1 MEEDKVLIENT
12 NLKKISMFSREAMVL
27 LQPERIKEQIIQF
40 FKSNFNC
47 PEAGILLAKSG
58 DFSSEIYYSNNNKVI
73 VGPALRDGLEK
84 QLTLEKNIFHF
95 KNNSKS
101 ITSMLLHSRDEII
114 GSIVVF
120 DNGEFEQLLLNFAN
134 SHLLSLLLTHASSAL
149 GGALAAN
156 QTILKNVNQ
165 TMSIEHERLLSL
177 NEKLELAMRVKSDF
191 LATMSHEIRTPM
203 NGIIGM
209 GQLLLE
215 TKLDAYQLSLVKTIT
230 SSGETLLNV
239 IGDILDFSKIDTG
252 KLKLEMVDF
261 NLEKLIDNF
270 ALSFIAP
277 ALNKDIEFIYEITTN
292 TPTDLCGDSHRLR
305 QVLNNIVSN
314 AFKFT
319 HKGEILLQINLLSE
333 SANDALIRFSVEDT
347 GIGIPQNRIENLF
360 KKFSQVDSS
369 TTRKYGGTG
378 LGLAISRQLVE
389 IMGGQITVESVE
401 GKGSKFWFT
410 ARLLKQNNQQTKFV
424 IAKELEGK
432 RVLIIDDNKNTGLL
446 LKRYIDSLGVKASVL
461 NSVALVLD
469 QIQPNLYDAIL
480 IDSKM
485 PDLDSN
491 DLAKAIKEDPL
502 LRDIPLVLMRSRET
516 NIERKNSDSNFYI
529 TEIKKP
535 ISRLD
540 LYSGLVKIW
549 GSALPFQEQN
559 VSSHSSAR
567 PIEFTF
573 TDKKILIVE
582 DSEINQKVITIMLK
596 RFGFNTEIA
605 NNGIE
610 ALKLLSKK
618 NYDLVFMDMQM
629 PEMDGIEATK
639 ELRKLNFT
647 IPIIAMTANAL
658 SGDRETCLDAG
669 MNDYLSKPV
678 TLLQLQYIIHKWIN
692 TESAQTNIQY
702 DSFSSDE
709 LLFRCQNSREIA
721 IQIANIFFNESPTL
735 LSEIE
740 KYLAD
745 KNPKRLEIAVH
756 SLKGASATV
765 AGKNVYNL
773 ALELESRASR
783 GDFEYV
789 SEYMMKLREE
799 LIILNQQLKNW
810 IGNG

>member
-27 LQPERIKEQIIQF
+27 LQAERIEEQILQF
-40 FKSNFNC
+40 LKSNFSC
-47 PEAGILLAKSG
+47 AEVGILLAKSG
-58 DFSSEIYYSNNNKVI
+58 DFSSEIYFSNNTKVN
-73 VGPALRDGLEK
+73 VEPSLKVSLEE
-84 QLTLEKNIFHF
+84 QLALEKNIFHF
-95 KNNSKS
+95 KKNSKS

-114 GSIVVF
+114 GTVLIF
-120 DNGEFEQLLLNFAN
+120 DNGEFEQLLLNFSD
-134 SHLLSLLLTHASSAL
+134 SHLVSLLLTHASSAL
-149 GGALAAN
+149 GGALAVN

-165 TMSIEHERLLSL
+165 TMTVEHERLLIL

-215 TKLDAYQLSLVKTIT
+215 TKLDAYQLSLIKTIN

-239 IGDILDFSKIDTG
+239 IGDILDFSKIDAG

-292 TPTDLCGDSHRLR
+292 TPTNLCGDSHRLR
-305 QVLNNIVSN
+305 QILNNIVSN

-319 HKGEILLQINLLSE
+319 HKGEIFLHINLLSE
-333 SANDALIRFSVEDT
+333 SANDALIRFSVQDT

-389 IMGGQITVESVE
+389 IMGGQITVESEE
-401 GKGSKFWFT
+401 GKGANFWFT
-410 ARLLKQNNQQTKFV
+410 ARLLKQKNQQPKSGV
-424 IAKELEGK
+424 SKEFEGK
-432 RVLIIDDNKNTGLL
+432 RVLIIDDNKNSGLL
-446 LKRYIDSLGVKASVL
+446 VKRYIDSWGVKASVL
-461 NSVALVLD
+461 NSAALVLD
-469 QIQPNLYDAIL
+469 QIRPNLYDAIF

-485 PDLDSN
+485 PDLVSN
-491 DLAKAIKEDPL
+491 DMAKAIKQDPL
-502 LRDIPLVLMRSRET
+502 LRDIPLVLMRSSET
-516 NIERKNSDSNFYI
+516 NIERKTRDNNFYI
-529 TEIKKP
+529 TEITKP
-535 ISRLD
+535 ISRSE
-540 LYSGLVKIW
+540 LYTGLLKIW
-549 GSALPFQEQN
+549 GIELPHLEVTVAPSPN
-559 VSSHSSAR
+559 DK
-567 PIEFTF
+567 PTEFTF
-573 TDKKILIVE
+573 KNKKILIVE
-582 DSEINQKVITIMLK
+582 DSEINQKVIMIMLK

-610 ALKLLSKK
+610 ALKLMSKK

-629 PEMDGIEATK
+629 PEMDGIETTK

-678 TLLQLQYIIHKWIN
+678 SLLQLQYIIHKWIN
-692 TESAQTNIQY
+692 TESAQTNIKY
-702 DSFSSDE
+702 DSFSSED

-721 IQIANIFFNESPTL
+721 IQIANIFFSESPNL
-735 LSEIE
+735 LSDIE

-745 KNPKRLEIAVH
+745 KNSKRLEIAVH

-773 ALELESRASR
+773 AMELESRASR
-783 GDFEYV
+783 GEFEYV
-789 SEYMMKLREE
+789 SGNMMKLREE